1 MIHVEKG
8 LAMHLIQFEGMIK
21 DFLPENKP
29 ISLIDYF
36 IQIKEEIW
44 EKFNISFQIVNP
56 KYLISEDQLKLILH
70 HVYSS
75 FSLKT
80 NISKQ
85 YGVEFLLYLSQERQ
99 ITKAIEKV
107 GIKSP
112 NELND
117 MNEILICE
125 ILFGE
130 PEKLKHAIKFLENKI
145 SISKHS
151 QFKYL
156 EINEWDKFMETYH
169 ISLDHVVNILRGY
182 NTKIKDQFKSIDEL
196 KEAISPELIR
206 KAITDAFNIGMVK
219 LYLDNFKRNVDK
231 Q

>member
-1 MIHVEKG
+1 MIQVENG
-8 LAMHLIQFEGMIK
+8 LAMHLVQFEGKIK
-21 DFLPENKP
+21 DFLPKNKE

-36 IQIKEEIW
+36 IQLKEDIW
-44 EKFNISFQIVNP
+44 EKFKISFQIVNP

-75 FSLKT
+75 FSSKT

-85 YGVEFLLYLSQERQ
+85 YGVEFLLYLSHERQ

-107 GIKSP
+107 GIISP

-117 MNEILICE
+117 MNEIVICE

-130 PEKLKHAIKFLENKI
+130 PEKLKQAVKFLENKI

-156 EINEWDKFMETYH
+156 EINEWETFMETYQ
-169 ISLDHVVNILRGY
+169 ISIDHVVNILRGY
-182 NTKIKDQFKSIDEL
+182 NTKIKEQIKSIEEL
-196 KEAISPELIR
+196 KEVISSELIR

-219 LYLDNFKRNVDK
+219 LYLDNFKRNVEK
-231 Q
+231 